1 MTRYFIIC
9 SSFFCLLFI
18 LSIMNQIH
26 IINFFGVRVY
36 FDSLSVL
43 LEIFIKILFDAE
55 NEIHFKKLIKKGSLK
70 AFIMICIKL

>member
-1 MTRYFIIC
+1 
-9 SSFFCLLFI
+9 
-18 LSIMNQIH
+18 MNQIH

-55 NEIHFKKLIKKGSLK
+55 NEIHFKKLIKKKFPKGFHYDLY
-70 AFIMICIKL
+70 